1 MIKLAIHLETQNE
14 QEVIQV
20 RSREMQL
27 ESVQKLNDLIP
38 VVNDMN
44 EINLQQI
51 ESDTSQIKEIV
62 NKNLE
67 DQPDISELY
76 DLISDLNK
84 NLSNIKGQI
93 TKLSN
98 KVTNLSNDIKNEE

>member
-1 MIKLAIHLETQNE
+1 MAIHLETQNE

-51 ESDTSQIKEIV
+51 ELDTSQIKEIV

>member
-1 MIKLAIHLETQNE
+1 MAIHLETQNE

-20 RSREMQL
+20 RSREIQL
-27 ESVQKLNDLIP
+27 ENTQKLNDIIP
-38 VVNDMN
+38 VINDI
-44 EINLQQI
+44 ESADLQQI
-51 ESDTSQIKEIV
+51 ESNTSEIKDIV

-67 DQPDISELY
+67 NQPDIVELY
-76 DLISDLNK
+76 DLMNDLNK

-98 KVTNLSNDIKNEE
+98 KVTTLSNDIKNEE

>member
-1 MIKLAIHLETQNE
+1 MAIHLETQNE

-67 DQPDISELY
+67 NQPDISELY

>member
-1 MIKLAIHLETQNE
+1 MAIHLETQNE